1 MGLAGG
7 PGSNPGLLLII
18 EGSGKAVAPVMTV
31 VPFLIGFGY
40 FSSIRL
46 LGLLIS
52 VSCLT
57 QLLSFAPF
65 GQGSKR
71 TGCKPVF

>member
-31 VPFLIGFGY
+31 VPFLIGVGY

-46 LGLLIS
+46 DY
-52 VSCLT
+52 
-57 QLLSFAPF
+57 
-65 GQGSKR
+65 
-71 TGCKPVF
+71 